1 MMGYYKRPDITAEV
15 MQGEWFSTGDIGT
28 FSPRGFLKITD
39 RKKELFKTS
48 GGKYVAPLPI
58 ESRLKESIYIE
69 QVMVIGADRKFV
81 SALIVP
87 SFPNV
92 QEWARQQGIPET
104 DPDKLIRDARVLE
117 HFRELVE
124 SFNKF
129 FNPVEQVK
137 KFELLSQEWSVDSGE
152 LTPKLSLKRK
162 VVLEK
167 YKEAIERIY
176 A

>member
-1 MMGYYKRPDITAEV
+1 
-15 MQGEWFSTGDIGT
+15 
-28 FSPRGFLKITD
+28 
-39 RKKELFKTS
+39 
-48 GGKYVAPLPI
+48 
-58 ESRLKESIYIE
+58 
-69 QVMVIGADRKFV
+69 MVIGADRKFV

-87 SFPNV
+87 SFPNLL
-92 QEWARQQGIPET
+92 EWARHQGITET
-104 DPDKLIRDARVLE
+104 HHENLLRNPRILE
-117 HFRELVE
+117 HYQELVE

-137 KFELLSQEWSVDSGE
+137 KFELLPNEWSVDTGE

-167 YKEAIERIY
+167 YKEAIERLY